1 MMSPFSLGWR
11 RRRHLAGAR
20 RQRRQDLL
28 LWLRR
33 PAPPG
38 CSTRGLLAVALLVA
52 RVPTPEAENWISTIR
67 RAVVGVEANET
78 LSQVFCRKACRAGEE
93 VLAMVEV
100 ERHPGIECVVPRRRA
115 GGWRFER
122 RRPLAQV
129 QLGSSSSA
137 SRGRRRVGQWHNAE
151 LCRR

>member
-1 MMSPFSLGWR
+1 MTQSSFSGENSHVSDLQQDVTFSLGWR

-52 RVPTPEAENWISTIR
+52 RVPYT
-67 RAVVGVEANET
+67 
-78 LSQVFCRKACRAGEE
+78 
-93 VLAMVEV
+93 
-100 ERHPGIECVVPRRRA
+100 
-115 GGWRFER
+115 
-122 RRPLAQV
+122 
-129 QLGSSSSA
+129 GSS
-137 SRGRRRVGQWHNAE
+137 GPD
-151 LCRR
+151 LCNSPHGGGS